1 MSQYTLIATSAFGM
15 ESIVARELSFLGY
28 KNLKTENGKVEFS
41 GDEYDIVRCNLW
53 LRTADRVL
61 LKMAEFTAL
70 DFEELYQ
77 GTLSV
82 PWDSLIP
89 EHGKMHVVGKSINSK
104 LFSVPDCQSIVK
116 RAVVD
121 VMSRKYRKN
130 WFPENGPVYKI
141 EISLLKDTAV
151 LTIDTS
157 GAGLHKR
164 GYREDSGIAPLRET
178 LAAALIQLS
187 RWTPDRILA
196 DPFCGSGTI
205 PIEAALIGR
214 NIAPGLFRSF
224 ISEEWPSM
232 PAKIWKN
239 VREEAL
245 SAVNNTELAI
255 YASDIDGRVFKKARE
270 NASKM
275 MLENAI
281 LFEKKPVEE
290 FSSRKKYGCI
300 ITNPPYGERLGD
312 RSEAERLYGI
322 LGELYTRLQTWS
334 FFVLSSHTEFETYF
348 KQKSDKNR
356 KLYNGKIKCYLH
368 QYLGPLPPRGK
379 DRHKETD

>member
-15 ESIVARELSFLGY
+15 ESIVSRELSQLGY
-28 KNLKTENGKVEFS
+28 KNLKIENGKVEFP
-41 GDEYDIVRCNLW
+41 GDEYDIIRCNLW

-61 LKMAEFTAL
+61 LKMAEFKAL

-82 PWDSLIP
+82 PWESLIP
-89 EHGKMHVVGKSINSK
+89 ENGKMHIVGKSINSK

-151 LTIDTS
+151 LTVDTS
-157 GAGLHKR
+157 GPGLHKR
-164 GYREDSGIAPLRET
+164 GYRESSGIAPLRET

-214 NIAPGLFRSF
+214 NIAPGLFRNF

-239 VREEAL
+239 VREEATD
-245 SAVNNTELAI
+245 AIKKTEMTI
-255 YASDIDGRVFKKARE
+255 YASDIDGRVFQTARE

-275 MLENAI
+275 MLENVI

-290 FSSRKKYGCI
+290 FSSRKKYGCV
-300 ITNPPYGERLGD
+300 ITNPPFGERLGD
-312 RSEAERLYGI
+312 RTDSEKLYHT
-322 LGELYTRLQTWS
+322 LGELYTKLQTWS
-334 FFVLSSHTEFETYF
+334 FFVLSPHPDFETHF
-348 KQKSDKNR
+348 NHKSDKNR
-356 KLYNGKIKCYLH
+356 KLYNGKIRCYLH
-368 QYLGPLPPRGK
+368 HYLGPLPPRK
-379 DRHKETD
+379 KETDNM